1 VEGISPEQLARALIG
16 LRDWADE
23 FRAVSPEDDVA
34 GRLREHLGSDTKGLP
49 VVSRA
54 LAGYQRANFQVAID
68 HYRSE
73 AGREAELIG
82 LPMTHGYRVG
92 LAELLKDGG
101 SPFGFDASE
110 MGPIEYEPLDIG
122 EQRIMCVA
130 AGLWLIGDGQDPLLV
145 MLRRDDHGPRSAE
158 LAIEIMARGRERAE
172 EALAEIER
180 LMREHNPYRGR
191 ILVLS
196 SSPFGGVGVEVQN
209 LPPVGRDQIV
219 FPTGVLERIERHT
232 KTFSEHSES
241 LRASGRHLKRGLLL
255 HGAPGTGK
263 TLTVMYL
270 SSLMPERT
278 VLLLTGNALG
288 AVGAACDMARELA
301 PAMLVI
307 EDVDLVAEDRMR
319 GQPTTVLFEL
329 LNQLDGLNEDVDII
343 FVLTTNR
350 PEIIEPALA
359 SRPGR
364 IDLAVDMPLPDEGG
378 RSRLLDLYGH
388 GLQLELDDRARFIA
402 ATDGV
407 TPAFIR
413 EALRRAALI
422 ALEEGR
428 ANQVNDELLAAA
440 VHELRDDSD
449 RLTNSL
455 LGGTS
460 RPAAP

>member
-1 VEGISPEQLARALIG
+1 
-16 LRDWADE
+16 
-23 FRAVSPEDDVA
+23 
-34 GRLREHLGSDTKGLP
+34 
-49 VVSRA
+49 
-54 LAGYQRANFQVAID
+54 
-68 HYRSE
+68 
-73 AGREAELIG
+73 
-82 LPMTHGYRVG
+82 
-92 LAELLKDGG
+92 
-101 SPFGFDASE
+101 
-110 MGPIEYEPLDIG
+110 
-122 EQRIMCVA
+122 
-130 AGLWLIGDGQDPLLV
+130 
-145 MLRRDDHGPRSAE
+145 
-158 LAIEIMARGRERAE
+158 
-172 EALAEIER
+172 
-180 LMREHNPYRGR
+180 
-191 ILVLS
+191 
-196 SSPFGGVGVEVQN
+196 
-209 LPPVGRDQIV
+209 
-219 FPTGVLERIERHT
+219 VLERIERHT
-232 KTFSEHSES
+232 KTFSDHSES

-270 SSLMPERT
+270 SSLMPQRT

-301 PAMLVI
+301 PAMLVM

-364 IDLAVDMPLPDEGG
+364 IDLAVEMPLPDEAG

-422 ALEEGR
+422 ALERGR
-428 ANQVNDELLAAA
+428 DNQINDELLAAA

-460 RPAAP
+460 RPAAPKRSAE